1 MKRNPVFSL
10 LRPALVF
17 ALSMAILAIV
27 PNPLPTARAEVR
39 KSWSRGGVPSLAPL
53 VARVTPAV
61 VNIATSGRV
70 RASSNPPERGPGN
83 PAAEEKRVTSIGS
96 GVIVDARRGYVL
108 TNHHVVRNADQILVR
123 LKDRRVL
130 RARLVGSDP
139 GTDLAVLQILASRL
153 TALPLGD
160 SDALRVGDYVVAVG
174 NPFGLGQTVTAG
186 IVSALGRS
194 GFSPRGY
201 ENYIQ
206 TDASINPGNSGGP
219 LIDLRGRLIG
229 INTAIIGRGRRGG
242 SLGIGFAIPSNL
254 ARRVMS
260 QIVRYGNVRRGR
272 LGIVIQDLTPALAR
286 KYGVPAIGGAV
297 VRTVSPR
304 TAAARAGLLAGDVI
318 VAVNGRAVR
327 GSSDLRTRIGTLR
340 VGERVLLKLYRR
352 GAARNIAAVIGNLGV
367 PVPVR

>member
-1 MKRNPVFSL
+1 MKRVCIISL
-10 LRPALVF
+10 LSL
-17 ALSMAILAIV
+17 AILAISLSPV
-27 PNPLPTARAEVR
+27 PTADAEVR
-39 KSWSRGGVPSLAPL
+39 KGWSRGGVPSLAPL

-70 RASSNPPERGPGN
+70 RAGSNPLHRGPGDS
-83 PAAEEKRVTSIGS
+83 ASGERRVTSIGS
-96 GVIVDARRGYVL
+96 GVIVDARSGYIL
-108 TNHHVVRNADQILVR
+108 TNHHVVRSADRILVR
-123 LKDRRVL
+123 LKDRRVV
-130 RARLVGSDP
+130 RAQLVGSDA
-139 GTDLAVLQILASRL
+139 GTDLAVLQIPAGGL

-160 SDALRVGDYVVAVG
+160 SDALRVGDYVVAIG

-229 INTAIIGRGRRGG
+229 INTAIIGRGKAGG

-304 TAAARAGLLAGDVI
+304 TAAARAGLRAGDVI

-327 GSSDLRTRIGTLR
+327 GSSDLRTRIGTMR
-340 VGERVLLKLYRR
+340 VGARVRLRLYRR
-352 GAARNIAAVIGNLGV
+352 GIARTIAAFIGKLGA
-367 PVPVR
+367 PARVR

>member
-1 MKRNPVFSL
+1 MKRIFVFGL
-10 LRPALVF
+10 LGL
-17 ALSMAILAIV
+17 AILAIA
-27 PNPLPTARAEVR
+27 PTSFPTARAEVR
-39 KSWSRGGVPSLAPL
+39 RGWSRGGIPSLAPL
-53 VARVTPAV
+53 VAKVTPAV
-61 VNIATSGRV
+61 VNIATTGRV
-70 RASSNPPERGPGN
+70 RTRTRSLDRGPGN

-108 TNHHVVRNADQILVR
+108 TNNHVIRNADRILVR
-123 LKDRRVL
+123 LKDRRIV
-130 RARLVGSDP
+130 RARLVGSDA
-139 GTDLAVLQILASRL
+139 GTDLAVLQIPAGGL

-160 SDALRVGDYVVAVG
+160 SDKLQVGDYVVAVG

-194 GFSPRGY
+194 GFSPRSY

-229 INTAIIGRGRRGG
+229 VNTAIIGRGKGGG

-254 ARRVMS
+254 VRRVMS
-260 QIVRYGNVRRGR
+260 QIIRYGNVRRGR

-286 KYGVPAIGGAV
+286 KYSVPAIRGAV

-304 TAAARAGLLAGDVI
+304 TAAARAGLRTGDVI

-327 GSSDLRTRIGTLR
+327 GSSDLRTRIGTMR
-340 VGERVLLKLYRR
+340 VGERVRLKLYRR
-352 GAARNIAAVIGNLGV
+352 GAVRTIAAVIGQ
-367 PVPVR
+367 PVAPQRVR

>member
-1 MKRNPVFSL
+1 
-10 LRPALVF
+10 
-17 ALSMAILAIV
+17 LA
-27 PNPLPTARAEVR
+27 
-39 KSWSRGGVPSLAPL
+39 
-53 VARVTPAV
+53 
-61 VNIATSGRV
+61 
-70 RASSNPPERGPGN
+70 
-83 PAAEEKRVTSIGS
+83 
-96 GVIVDARRGYVL
+96 
-108 TNHHVVRNADQILVR
+108 
-123 LKDRRVL
+123 
-130 RARLVGSDP
+130 
-139 GTDLAVLQILASRL
+139 

-160 SDALRVGDYVVAVG
+160 SDALRVGDYVVAIG

-219 LIDLRGRLIG
+219 LVDLRGRLIG
-229 INTAIIGRGRRGG
+229 INTAIIGRGKGGG

-286 KYGVPAIGGAV
+286 KYRVPAIGGAV
-297 VRTVSPR
+297 VRTVSPG
-304 TAAARAGLLAGDVI
+304 TGAARAGLRAGDVI

-327 GSSDLRTRIGTLR
+327 GSSDLRTRIGTMR
-340 VGERVLLKLYRR
+340 VGVRVRLRLYRGGSLR
-352 GAARNIAAVIGNLGV
+352 SIAAVIGKFGA
-367 PVPVR
+367 PVRVR

>member
-1 MKRNPVFSL
+1 M
-10 LRPALVF
+10 
-17 ALSMAILAIV
+17 
-27 PNPLPTARAEVR
+27 
-39 KSWSRGGVPSLAPL
+39 PSLAPL
-53 VARVTPAV
+53 VAKVTPAV
-61 VNIATSGRV
+61 VNIATVGRV
-70 RASSNPPERGPGN
+70 RGGSNPLERGPGN
-83 PAAEEKRVTSIGS
+83 SASEEKRITSIGS

-108 TNHHVVRNADQILVR
+108 TNHHVVRNADRILVR
-123 LKDRRVL
+123 LKDRRVV
-130 RARLVGSDP
+130 RARLVGSDA
-139 GTDLAVLQILASRL
+139 GTDLAVLQILAGGL

-194 GFSPRGY
+194 GFSPRRY

-229 INTAIIGRGRRGG
+229 VNTAIIGGGKGGG

-254 ARRVMS
+254 ARRVMD
-260 QIVRYGNVRRGR
+260 QIIRYGNVRRGR

-286 KYGVPAIGGAV
+286 KYSVPATGGAV

-304 TAAARAGLLAGDVI
+304 TAAARAGLRAGDVI
-318 VAVNGRAVR
+318 VAVNGKSVR
-327 GSSDLRTRIGTLR
+327 GSSDLRTRIGTMR
-340 VGERVLLKLYRR
+340 VGARVRLKLYRR
-352 GAARNIAAVIGNLGV
+352 GALRTIAAVIGEFRE
-367 PVPVR
+367 PAKR